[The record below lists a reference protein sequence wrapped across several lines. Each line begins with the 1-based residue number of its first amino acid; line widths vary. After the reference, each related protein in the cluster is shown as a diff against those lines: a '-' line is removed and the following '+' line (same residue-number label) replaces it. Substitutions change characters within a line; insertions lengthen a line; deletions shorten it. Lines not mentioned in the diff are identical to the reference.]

1 MQIKSEREN
10 DSFVPVGAAHY
21 RSGNQSRDQG
31 FLPPSLPF
39 FALRCSAL
47 GTSLDDSLI
56 YGVKKDENVGF
67 SRAVRLLLCSLH
79 KLSFLSTKKKSH
91 HCLSVGTS
99 VYFGYLEPQGGF
111 PIVDNRSGYIVTGLQ
126 AMFPNNYAGFMSLM
140 SHRIDRAQMMG

>member
-67 SRAVRLLLCSLH
+67 SRAVRLLL
-79 KLSFLSTKKKSH
+79 
-91 HCLSVGTS
+91 
-99 VYFGYLEPQGGF
+99 
-111 PIVDNRSGYIVTGLQ
+111 VTGLQ